1 MKNNKLNRV
10 LGEEIWSFFQWSI
23 LFIPGRFGHYLRGFL
38 LSRFFAGSGRRI
50 SIKENVE
57 IYQPRKLYVGDF
69 SGVGRNNII
78 DCSGGVSIGCNTRLG
93 PNITIA
99 SMNHASRGK
108 VIGQVSKSF
117 SSVSI
122 GDNCWI
128 GAGVTILPGVIIGN
142 DCIIAAGAVVTSN
155 VEAGSCVGGV
165 PARVL

>member
-1 MKNNKLNRV
+1 
-10 LGEEIWSFFQWSI
+10 
-23 LFIPGRFGHYLRGFL
+23 
-38 LSRFFAGSGRRI
+38 
-50 SIKENVE
+50 
-57 IYQPRKLYVGDF
+57 
-69 SGVGRNNII
+69 
-78 DCSGGVSIGCNTRLG
+78 
-93 PNITIA
+93 
-99 SMNHASRGK
+99 MNHASRGK